1 MYKYN
6 QIKALLL
13 VVQLFLV
20 FSCGPAQ
27 VYQSLP
33 QEKDAALE
41 TIAFGSCNHEYDEQP
56 LWDPIVSHHPDL
68 WIWLGD
74 NIYGDTDSMPLM
86 KAKYDYQNT
95 IAAYQRLKAEAP
107 IIGIWDD
114 HDYGKN
120 DAGKNYPYRK
130 ESRDLM
136 YDFLDI
142 PQDSP
147 LRQKEGAYG
156 AYEFGPD
163 EQKVKVILLDARYFR
178 DSLAKQDKAYLPNET
193 GTMLGE
199 EQWNWLEDELKNNKA
214 KITIIGSGVQVLSK
228 EHAFEKWDNFPKE
241 RARLL
246 KLLETYQVNG
256 AILLSGDRHI
266 AEISK
271 IDIPGIAH
279 PVYDVTSSG
288 LTHTWKSYQFE
299 PNSYRVGDLIAK
311 LNFGLIHLD
320 WQKKGVKVDLEI
332 RGEADSLFL
341 KESFVR
347 EF

>member
-6 QIKALLL
+6 QIKSLLL
-13 VVQLFLV
+13 VFQFFLV
-20 FSCGPAQ
+20 FSCGPAK
-27 VYQSLP
+27 VYQSSS
-33 QEKDAALE
+33 QEKEAALE

-56 LWDPIVSHHPDL
+56 LWDPIVSHQPDL

-86 KAKYDYQNT
+86 KAKYDQQNS
-95 IAAYQRLKAEAP
+95 IIAYQKLKAEAP

-156 AYEFGPD
+156 AYEYGPD

-199 EQWNWLEDELKNNKA
+199 EQWNWLEDELKNNTA
-214 KITIIGSGVQVLSK
+214 KITVIGSGVQVLSK
-228 EHAFEKWDNFPKE
+228 EHAFEKWDNFPQE
-241 RARLL
+241 RAKLL

-271 IDIPGIAH
+271 IEIPGISH

-320 WQKKGVKVDLEI
+320 WQKEGVKVDLEI

-341 KESFVR
+341 KESFLR